1 MLNGLD
7 TRNNELSEIERFI
20 EQRDYTTSLRVL
32 LNSIDEQ
39 RIKIDQRYEEALNE
53 ITYLQEELKRN
64 KQLDGYDLSFA
75 AFSGVMTGLIDV
87 LFVGQPYSPKKNE
100 IVTSKAQSVCDGF
113 VDKTVTKFAELCGWD
128 GPSKNS
134 DPLKSAI
141 SYLERKFKVNYDQ
154 TSYGQAGLDLTKL
167 TPSNHHIKS
176 LAHSPSLIGLI
187 FSIVDQFQ
195 DTATFLD
202 NGTLL
207 RLSTKNSNFELQGGN
222 FIAKIFCGF
231 CNWFGHLMSD
241 IAGSNGVR
249 AKNGRGMGIPVPF
262 FELFQLMG
270 FGALGKDKQTFS
282 EIAVKV
288 FEKGYDAR
296 FGIALAIPV
305 LVNEMM
311 IHLYWYSKQIFYYRH
326 SWKDIQQNKNLDRM
340 LLISSGVMC
349 LVDIADATIR
359 AKGNW
364 IVFFSRLNF
373 VAWSRL
379 SYLGLKEL
387 AYNLKAN
394 YILEAEEIRSKILG
408 ETSLEIQQETRIF
421 LENYIEKTERFFVY
435 QQKIFDRGIDY
446 IEIGLSKNDSAVL
459 TAGFNQINEMLG
471 YEPKSLDK
479 FKAMMKKKN
488 GKYKL

>member
-1 MLNGLD
+1 
-7 TRNNELSEIERFI
+7 
-20 EQRDYTTSLRVL
+20 
-32 LNSIDEQ
+32 
-39 RIKIDQRYEEALNE
+39 
-53 ITYLQEELKRN
+53 
-64 KQLDGYDLSFA
+64 
-75 AFSGVMTGLIDV
+75 
-87 LFVGQPYSPKKNE
+87 
-100 IVTSKAQSVCDGF
+100 
-113 VDKTVTKFAELCGWD
+113 
-128 GPSKNS
+128 
-134 DPLKSAI
+134 
-141 SYLERKFKVNYDQ
+141 
-154 TSYGQAGLDLTKL
+154 
-167 TPSNHHIKS
+167 
-176 LAHSPSLIGLI
+176 
-187 FSIVDQFQ
+187 
-195 DTATFLD
+195 
-202 NGTLL
+202 
-207 RLSTKNSNFELQGGN
+207 
-222 FIAKIFCGF
+222 
-231 CNWFGHLMSD
+231 
-241 IAGSNGVR
+241 
-249 AKNGRGMGIPVPF
+249 
-262 FELFQLMG
+262 
-270 FGALGKDKQTFS
+270 
-282 EIAVKV
+282 
-288 FEKGYDAR
+288 
-296 FGIALAIPV
+296 
-305 LVNEMM
+305 
-311 IHLYWYSKQIFYYRH
+311 
-326 SWKDIQQNKNLDRM
+326 M